1 LQQHVLSARMP
12 LRSGFILLTVL
23 TIAPVSALW
32 AQESLP
38 AVIEP
43 SVEPDQPERIV
54 EGRPP
59 FYSLKHNAHPLTWLE
74 LAFKPA
80 FRSAESGWIY
90 KLLERKRDTDKES
103 GIRFGADGVGIGS
116 GFGPRVTFFNKNLLG
131 RGIDVEVPLTYTYKQ
146 YQLFEFNGSIPLPYR
161 KLDKL
166 SFDLGTAYISRAQ
179 DDFFGIGNNSPED
192 ETKFR
197 TVTRQASAGFTAKW
211 NEQWT
216 SRFGVTYRSVGVTEP
231 TAGVSTQDTFNA
243 ASVPGL
249 FGATLGSAGF
259 FVTRDTEKRDNYSF
273 KGGLDDFQISF
284 NRSIDGSD
292 FEYWRYHFY
301 SQHFFWLT
309 DDGRK
314 VLAARGL
321 VETNVTPAGHLMPF
335 FDMPFVGSDDTLR
348 GFDNFR
354 FRDKSAL
361 ALSLEYRYRIWP
373 RLDWGVF
380 IDEGQVAPQLGDMG
394 LDHFHTGYG
403 VRLFVWPKP
412 DLPISIDYG
421 RSNES
426 WRLYINFN
434 ARF

>member
-1 LQQHVLSARMP
+1 MP
-12 LRSGFILLTVL
+12 LRSGLILLTVL
-23 TIAPVSALW
+23 TIAPVYGLL

-38 AVIEP
+38 TVVEP

-59 FYSLKHNAHPLTWLE
+59 LYSFKRNAHPLTWLE

-80 FRSAESGWIY
+80 FRSAESGRFQ
-90 KLLERKRDTDKES
+90 KLLERKPDTDKES
-103 GIRFGADGVGIGS
+103 GIKFGAGGVGVGL
-116 GFGPRVTFFNKNLLG
+116 GFGSRVTFFNKNLLG

-146 YQLFEFNGSIPLPYR
+146 YQQFSFNGSIPLFYP

-179 DDFFGIGNNSPED
+179 DDFFGIGNNTPED
-192 ETKFR
+192 ETKLR

-211 NEQWT
+211 SERWT
-216 SRFGVTYRSVGVTEP
+216 SGFGVTYRSVGVTEP
-231 TAGVSTQDTFNA
+231 TSGTSTQAQFSATA
-243 ASVPGL
+243 VPGL
-249 FGATLGSAGF
+249 YGATLGSAGF
-259 FVTRDTEKRDNYSF
+259 FVTRDTQKRENYSF

-284 NRSIDGSD
+284 NRSVDGGD

-301 SQHFFWLT
+301 SQHFFSLN

-321 VETNVTPAGHLMPF
+321 VETNVTPGSRLMPF
-335 FDMPFVGSDDTLR
+335 FDMPFVGSDETLR

-380 IDEGQVAPQLGDMG
+380 IDEGQVAPQLGDMA
-394 LDHFHTGYG
+394 LDRFHTGYG
-403 VRLFVWPKP
+403 LRLFVWPKP

-434 ARF
+434 TRF

>member
-1 LQQHVLSARMP
+1 MP
-12 LRSGFILLTVL
+12 LRSGLILLTVL
-23 TIAPVSALW
+23 TIAPVYGLL

-38 AVIEP
+38 TVVEP

-59 FYSLKHNAHPLTWLE
+59 LYSFKRNAHPLTWLE

-80 FRSAESGWIY
+80 FRSAESGRFQ
-90 KLLERKRDTDKES
+90 KLLERKPDTDKES
-103 GIRFGADGVGIGS
+103 GIKFGAGGVGVGS

-146 YQLFEFNGSIPLPYR
+146 YQQFSFNGSIPLFYP

-179 DDFFGIGNNSPED
+179 DDFFGIGNNTPED
-192 ETKFR
+192 ETKLR

-211 NEQWT
+211 SERWT
-216 SRFGVTYRSVGVTEP
+216 SGFGVTYRSVGVTEP
-231 TAGVSTQDTFNA
+231 TSGTSTQAQFSATA
-243 ASVPGL
+243 VPGL
-249 FGATLGSAGF
+249 YGATLGSAGF
-259 FVTRDTEKRDNYSF
+259 FVTRDTQKRENYSF

-284 NRSIDGSD
+284 NRSVDGGD

-301 SQHFFWLT
+301 SQHFFSLN

-321 VETNVTPAGHLMPF
+321 VETNVTPGSRLMPF
-335 FDMPFVGSDDTLR
+335 FDMPFVGSDETLR

-380 IDEGQVAPQLGDMG
+380 IDEGQVAPQLGDMA
-394 LDHFHTGYG
+394 LDRFHTGYG
-403 VRLFVWPKP
+403 LRLFVWPKP

-421 RSNES
+421 RSNAS

-434 ARF
+434 TRF